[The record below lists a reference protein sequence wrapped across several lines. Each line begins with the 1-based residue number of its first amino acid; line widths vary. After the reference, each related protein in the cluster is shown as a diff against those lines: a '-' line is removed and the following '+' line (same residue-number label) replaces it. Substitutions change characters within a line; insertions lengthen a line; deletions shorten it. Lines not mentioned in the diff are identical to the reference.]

1 MSDAPRGSP
10 SRRQF
15 VRSGLAL
22 AGLGLLAACGNGL
35 PAARPPAQRPAGI
48 PRVGILSGGSASL
61 PRTPQWQGFFE
72 GLRHLGYVEGQNI
85 AFAWRY
91 AEGREERLPELAAEL
106 VRLPANAILTV
117 SEPPARAAR
126 EATDAIPIVI
136 LQVGDPVALGLV
148 ASLARPG
155 GNVTGVTH
163 IHPELTG
170 KRLALLQEAFPRISR
185 VAVLWNPLPPGT
197 APVFRETQ
205 VAAEALHVELQSL
218 ELRRADDFEPAFAA
232 ADRGRADAL
241 FVLEDTLV
249 VTQRQRIVDLAGRSG
264 IPAMYPR
271 REYVDIG
278 GLMGYGANAQDMFRR
293 GAALVDKILK
303 GAKPANLPV
312 ERPATFDF
320 VINLKTAQA
329 LGLAI
334 PQAVLDQA
342 TEVIQ

>member
-1 MSDAPRGSP
+1 MSDEPRGAP

-15 VRSGLAL
+15 LRGGLAL
-22 AGLGLLAACGNGL
+22 AGLGLLAACGTGL
-35 PAARPPAQRPAGI
+35 PAAPPRAQRPAGV
-48 PRVGILSGGSASL
+48 PRIGILSAGNASL

-72 GLRHLGYVEGQNI
+72 GLRDLGYVEGQTV
-85 AFAWRY
+85 ALEWRY

-106 VRLPANAILTV
+106 VRLPADVIVTV
-117 SEPPARAAR
+117 STPPAQAAR
-126 EATDAIPIVI
+126 DATDTVPIVI

-155 GNVTGVTH
+155 GNVTGVTP
-163 IHPELTG
+163 IHPELSG

-197 APVFRETQ
+197 APVYSETQ
-205 VAAEALHVELQSL
+205 VAAEALRVELQSL
-218 ELRRADDFEPAFAA
+218 EVRTPDDFEPAFAA
-232 ADRGRADAL
+232 SRDRADAL
-241 FVLEDTLV
+241 FVLEDTRV
-249 VTQRQRIVDLAGRSG
+249 VTHRQRIVDLAGRSG
-264 IPAMYPR
+264 SPAMYPR

-293 GAALVDKILK
+293 GAAYVDKILK
-303 GAKPANLPV
+303 GAKPADLPV

-320 VINLKTAQA
+320 VINLKTARA

-334 PQAVLDQA
+334 PQSVLEQA
-342 TEVIQ
+342 TEVIG